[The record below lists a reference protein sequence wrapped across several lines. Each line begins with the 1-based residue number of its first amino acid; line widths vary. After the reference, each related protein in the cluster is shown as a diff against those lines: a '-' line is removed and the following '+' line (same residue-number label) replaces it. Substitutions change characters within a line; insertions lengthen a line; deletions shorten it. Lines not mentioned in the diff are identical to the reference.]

1 MLGGL
6 MKNRKNFYW
15 ATYITICALAFACQS
30 GNENKKF
37 VFKPTKNEIADMNSY
52 LIQKDRERIQS
63 YFERK
68 GLDMTETSIGLW
80 YSILKEGSGNF
91 LKDND
96 IIRYEYECELL
107 DGTKCYSSQEL
118 GAAEIQIGRSE
129 LPIGLYEGFKLLK
142 RGGEAIFIIPP
153 FLAYGLIGDG
163 KKIPPRA
170 TLVYSIHVN
179 L

>member
-1 MLGGL
+1 M
-6 MKNRKNFYW
+6 MKNKKIFY
-15 ATYITICALAFACQS
+15 LAVCIISVSLLSCQS
-30 GNENKKF
+30 RNENKKS
-37 VFKPTKNEIADMNSY
+37 VYKPDKNDMVEINNY
-52 LIQKDRERIQS
+52 LVQKDRERIQS

-68 GLDMTETSIGLW
+68 GLSMTETSTGLW
-80 YSILKEGSGNF
+80 YNIIKEGTGTI

-96 IIRYEYECELL
+96 IIRYEYDCDLL

-118 GAAEIQIGRSE
+118 GIAEVQIGKSE
-129 LPIGLYEGFKLLK
+129 LPAGLYEGLKLLK

-170 TLVYSIHVN
+170 TVVYAISV
-179 L
+179 LE